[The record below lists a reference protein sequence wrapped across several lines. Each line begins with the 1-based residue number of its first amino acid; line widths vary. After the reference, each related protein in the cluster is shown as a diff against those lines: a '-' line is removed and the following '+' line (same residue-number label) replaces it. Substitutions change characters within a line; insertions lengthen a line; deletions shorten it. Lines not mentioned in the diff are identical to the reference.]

1 MDLVGEMDKPEKLVP
16 TWRVDLLSDVEL
28 GRLFSGR
35 PKVRGHSARGL
46 EIELTYGFGQRPSLS
61 DWTSDKPERQLKAL
75 PDGSLQVPS
84 DAKIELKAPMA
95 VPVSLEVAFKIGRT
109 PDDHAFAVAVL
120 DGEDGRVSADSGR
133 DALLQIRH
141 KTRHRTG
148 RAKLRTDKGA
158 SERFLLSIIP
168 KGHQTTAEL
177 VTVADKTKPLELPK
191 DMKLSGKVWLR
202 ALGEGAV
209 LNGLRVRGVVPRDWM
224 IKALT
229 EQ

>member
-1 MDLVGEMDKPEKLVP
+1 MLTCRRE
-16 TWRVDLLSDVEL
+16 T
-28 GRLFSGR
+28 R
-35 PKVRGHSARGL
+35 PAVRVRGHSARGL
-46 EIELTYGFGQRPSLS
+46 EIELTYGFGQRTSLT
-61 DWTSDKPERQLKAL
+61 DWTSDNAKRQLSAL

-95 VPVSLEVAFKIGRT
+95 VPITLEAAFKIGKV
-109 PDDHAFAVAVL
+109 PDDHAFAMAVL
-120 DGEDGRVSADSGR
+120 DGEEGRVSADSGR

-158 SERFLLSIIP
+158 SERLQLSIAP
-168 KGHQTTAEL
+168 RGHQTLAEL

-191 DMKLSGKVWLR
+191 DMKLTGKVWIR
-202 ALGEGAV
+202 ALGEDAV